1 MYHTIFRA
9 IYTYYGII
17 DIIHHKIRSSLKDNQ
32 NNFKHWK
39 LHDKKPCLTHQ
50 NHLDCLSRST
60 NNINFKLTY
69 WFINRLIVVTNMR
82 PISVKFKYVFK
93 YLHQIQYIPIG
104 CKTRGSKE
112 PVSLSCIFHNAN
124 VLENHN
130 YKELTHNFSY
140 VHVFVNLILLLI
152 FPFF

>member
-1 MYHTIFRA
+1 
-9 IYTYYGII
+9 
-17 DIIHHKIRSSLKDNQ
+17 
-32 NNFKHWK
+32 
-39 LHDKKPCLTHQ
+39 
-50 NHLDCLSRST
+50 
-60 NNINFKLTY
+60 
-69 WFINRLIVVTNMR
+69 MR
-82 PISVKFKYVFK
+82 PISVKFKCVFK
-93 YLHQIQYIPIG
+93 YLHQIQYIQIG

-152 FPFF
+152 FFLFLKYIFIYFSFQDTVQKMHTIYQSLINNCLAIFAMFTYSMISFLPFKVNHHLQKKSIFLCKTIHKLSMF